1 MFSGGGSREGGRRG
15 SSVSHKGSDIAINL
29 ELDFMEAVEGAQKT
43 VTFSRTDTCKTC
55 NGTKAKPGTSP
66 STCGGCGGQGF
77 QTIRQGPFMI
87 QQVCGN
93 CDGKGQVNRSPCITC
108 RGRGNTTNQVKETV
122 EIPKGVDT
130 GVNLKV
136 SKKGN
141 AGDGGP
147 NGDLIIHVKVR
158 SHPTFKREGHN
169 VHTDL
174 QLSIAQAILGDTVTV
189 PTLSG
194 ETNLK
199 IPAGTQHGTQM
210 KIAN

>member
-1 MFSGGGSREGGRRG
+1 MFSGGQSGGRRG
-15 SSVSHKGSDIAINL
+15 SAVSHRGSDIAINV
-29 ELDFMEAVEGAQKT
+29 ELDFMEAVTGVSKT
-43 VTFSRTDTCKTC
+43 IEFNRTGTCKTC
-55 NGTKAKPGTSP
+55 NGSKAKPGTSP

-93 CDGKGQVNRSPCITC
+93 CDGKGSMNRNPCITC
-108 RGRGNTTNQVKETV
+108 RGRGNTTSLVNETV

-147 NGDLIIHVKVR
+147 SGDLIIHVKVR
-158 SHPTFKREGHN
+158 PHPVFKRDGHN
-169 VHTDL
+169 IHSDL
-174 QLSIAQAILGDTVTV
+174 NVSISQAVLGDTVIV
-189 PTLSG
+189 PTISG
-194 ETNLK
+194 KTELN
-199 IPAGTQHGTQM
+199 IPAGTQHGS
-210 KIAN
+210 